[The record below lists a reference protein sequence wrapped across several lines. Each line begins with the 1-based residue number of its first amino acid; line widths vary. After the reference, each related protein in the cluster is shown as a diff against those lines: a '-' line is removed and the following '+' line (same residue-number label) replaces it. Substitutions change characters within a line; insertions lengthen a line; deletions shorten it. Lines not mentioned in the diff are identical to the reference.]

1 MIKRISTSAVFTR
14 EQHAMWLELGAGR
27 WMRAELNRQINM
39 RQKRTLSLTGAKI
52 CGLSPK
58 KVVL

>member
-1 MIKRISTSAVFTR
+1 VFTR

-39 RQKRTLSLTGAKI
+39 RQKRTLSLTGAKL
-52 CGLSPK
+52 GELSQK